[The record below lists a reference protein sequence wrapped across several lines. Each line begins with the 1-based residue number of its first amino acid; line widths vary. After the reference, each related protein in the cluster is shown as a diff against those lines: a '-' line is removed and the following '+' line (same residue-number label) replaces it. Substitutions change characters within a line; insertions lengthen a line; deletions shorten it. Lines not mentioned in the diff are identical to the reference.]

1 MGETG
6 MHDFLIGFAFVL
18 IVVCPAFAAL
28 NPFRVKN
35 RL

>member
-1 MGETG
+1 
-6 MHDFLIGFAFVL
+6 MHDFFIGFAFVV

-28 NPFRVKN
+28 NPFRPKH

>member
-1 MGETG
+1 MPHGL
-6 MHDFLIGFAFVL
+6 HDFLIGFAFVL

-28 NPFRVKN
+28 NPLREKH

>member
-1 MGETG
+1 
-6 MHDFLIGFAFVL
+6 MHDFLIGFAFVV

-28 NPFRVKN
+28 NPFRLKQ